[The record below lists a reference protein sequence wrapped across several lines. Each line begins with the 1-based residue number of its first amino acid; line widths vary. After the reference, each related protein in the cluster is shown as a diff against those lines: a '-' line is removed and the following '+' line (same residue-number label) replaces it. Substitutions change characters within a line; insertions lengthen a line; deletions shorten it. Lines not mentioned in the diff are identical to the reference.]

1 MNKKIPINLGLAM
14 ICWTSGIFAQ
24 VPNAPYD
31 GREAS
36 KMPRVGLGYGI
47 FTYFGDV
54 RDNTFNHPFT
64 SSSGGELTIERN
76 INSYLNLYIK
86 AVAGKISVNE
96 RSDSRNL
103 NFQSSLYLG
112 SVNVMYNFNNLY
124 KRPKVL
130 QPFVSLGVGVFSFDS
145 KTDLKSASGTPYYYW
160 SDGSIRDM
168 SETGPGA
175 EGAQQISRDYKYETD
190 LRQLNTEGRG
200 KYSRL
205 AFSIPMEFGA
215 LFRVS
220 PRVSFKIGATYYY
233 NFTNLIDNITEKGT
247 GNLQGTKG
255 SDNFLFTSFGVN
267 FNLEN
272 PNKREKAPTLETI
285 PDSLFADLD
294 TKDTDEDGVPDFQDE
309 CAGTPK
315 GVLISKTGCPLDDD
329 NDGIENFRDEEEK
342 STQPNPPVTVDGRN
356 FTDDIIAA
364 SLPKDSIALA
374 HDMIE
379 KAFANQMRIYGYP
392 VKDFKQSLIDSIT
405 RGGAVDEAMEAKIDS
420 LFKAI
425 DNQYNQRQKQENQTL
440 GQINANGKE
449 VTAVEVP
456 IVSSQSK
463 EKIAEEMKAEEVK
476 QLAQNQSENAENK
489 FEQEA
494 NTNTPIEP
502 EPEMLTPQERKAI
515 EKIVKKNDDGN
526 NVKEVAKT
534 NSETAETNPVEKSS
548 PTPTE
553 TVAKQ
558 TKEVAEPNPVVK
570 EDSKGST
577 TKPAEQAKANT
588 SSTTTKTTQVAVG
601 KDLVPPQYKNFDF
614 NTDGVLTGDEI
625 LKAIDMYTDGML
637 KMNSDDLFEMI
648 DYYNSKMKNAKI
660 IDYGVSKGVYID
672 GVLKIVKKDQVEE
685 TMTQKRKV
693 PESLRRVDM
702 NNDGEITAKEVDEI
716 IKKHKAGSK
725 VYSAEFVN
733 ELIDWFFED

>member
-1 MNKKIPINLGLAM
+1 M

>member
-1 MNKKIPINLGLAM
+1 MNKKLPITLGFAL
-14 ICWTSGIFAQ
+14 IYWTSGIFAQ

-36 KMPRVGLGYGI
+36 KLPRVGLGYGI

-175 EGAQQISRDYKYETD
+175 EGAQLISRDYKYETD

-220 PRVSFKIGATYYY
+220 PRVSLKIGATYYY
-233 NFTNLIDNITEKGT
+233 NFTNLIDNISEKGT
-247 GNLQGTKG
+247 GDLQGTKG

-272 PNKREKAPTLETI
+272 PNKREKAPTLEAI

-294 TKDTDEDGVPDFQDE
+294 TKDTDGDGVPDFQDE
-309 CAGTPK
+309 CAATPK

-425 DNQYNQRQKQENQTL
+425 DNQYNQRQKQDNQEL

-449 VTAVEVP
+449 VKAVDVP

-463 EKIAEEMKAEEVK
+463 EKIAEEMKAEENK
-476 QLAQNQSENAENK
+476 QLAQNQSENVEPK
-489 FEQEA
+489 KEQEA
-494 NTNTPIEP
+494 ISNTPVEP

-515 EKIVKKNDDGN
+515 EKIVNKNDSGIKG
-526 NVKEVAKT
+526 KEEAKANT
-534 NSETAETNPVEKSS
+534 ETSGTKPVEKSE
-548 PTPTE
+548 PTSTE
-553 TVAKQ
+553 PVAEQ
-558 TKEVAEPNPVVK
+558 AKEVAVTNPVVK
-570 EDSKGST
+570 EDSKAGS
-577 TKPAEQAKANT
+577 TKPAEQTKNSN

-693 PESLRRVDM
+693 PDSFRRVDM

-716 IKKHKAGSK
+716 IMKHKAGSK

>member
-1 MNKKIPINLGLAM
+1 MNKKLPITLGFAL
-14 ICWTSGIFAQ
+14 IYWTSGIFAQ

-36 KMPRVGLGYGI
+36 KLPRVGLGYGI

-175 EGAQQISRDYKYETD
+175 EGAQLISRDYKYETD

-220 PRVSFKIGATYYY
+220 PRVSLKIGATYYY
-233 NFTNLIDNITEKGT
+233 NFTNLIDNISEKGT
-247 GNLQGTKG
+247 GDLQGTKG

-272 PNKREKAPTLETI
+272 PNKREKAPTLEAI

-294 TKDTDEDGVPDFQDE
+294 TKDTDGDGVPDFQDE
-309 CAGTPK
+309 CAATQK

-425 DNQYNQRQKQENQTL
+425 DNQYNQRQKQDNQEL

-449 VTAVEVP
+449 VKAVDVP

-463 EKIAEEMKAEEVK
+463 EKIAEEMKAEENK
-476 QLAQNQSENAENK
+476 QLAQNQSENVEPK
-489 FEQEA
+489 KEQEA
-494 NTNTPIEP
+494 ISNTPVEP

-515 EKIVKKNDDGN
+515 EKIVNKNDSGIKG
-526 NVKEVAKT
+526 KEDAKANT
-534 NSETAETNPVEKSS
+534 ETSGTKPVEKS
-548 PTPTE
+548 TPTSTE
-553 TVAKQ
+553 PVAEQ
-558 TKEVAEPNPVVK
+558 AKEVAVTNPVVK
-570 EDSKGST
+570 EDSKAGST
-577 TKPAEQAKANT
+577 KTAEQTKNGN

-693 PESLRRVDM
+693 PDSFRRVDM

>member
-1 MNKKIPINLGLAM
+1 MNKKLPITLGLAL
-14 ICWTSGIFAQ
+14 ICWTSGVFAQ

-379 KAFANQMRIYGYP
+379 KAFANQIRIYGYP

-601 KDLVPPQYKNFDF
+601 KDLLPHQYKNFDF

>member
-1 MNKKIPINLGLAM
+1 MNKKLPITLGFAL
-14 ICWTSGIFAQ
+14 IYWTSGIFAQ

-36 KMPRVGLGYGI
+36 KLPRVGLGYGI

-175 EGAQQISRDYKYETD
+175 EGAQLISRDYKYETD

-220 PRVSFKIGATYYY
+220 PRVSLKIGATYYY
-233 NFTNLIDNITEKGT
+233 NFTNLIDNISEKGT
-247 GNLQGTKG
+247 GDLQGTKG

-272 PNKREKAPTLETI
+272 PNKREKAPTLEAI

-294 TKDTDEDGVPDFQDE
+294 TKDSDGDGVPDFQDE
-309 CAGTPK
+309 CAATPK

-425 DNQYNQRQKQENQTL
+425 DNQYNQRQKQDNQEL

-449 VTAVEVP
+449 VKAVDVP

-463 EKIAEEMKAEEVK
+463 EKIAEEMKAEENK
-476 QLAQNQSENAENK
+476 QLAQNQAENVESK
-489 FEQEA
+489 KEQEA
-494 NTNTPIEP
+494 ISNTPVEP

-515 EKIVKKNDDGN
+515 EKIVNKNDSGIKGKEEAKAN
-526 NVKEVAKT
+526 SETSGTKSVEKSTPTSTEPAAEQAKEVAV
-534 NSETAETNPVEKSS
+534 TNPL
-548 PTPTE
+548 
-553 TVAKQ
+553 
-558 TKEVAEPNPVVK
+558 VK
-570 EDSKGST
+570 EDSKVGS
-577 TKPAEQAKANT
+577 TKPAEQTKNSN
-588 SSTTTKTTQVAVG
+588 SSTSTKTTQVAVG

-693 PESLRRVDM
+693 PDSFRRVDM

>member
-1 MNKKIPINLGLAM
+1 M
-14 ICWTSGIFAQ
+14 
-24 VPNAPYD
+24 
-31 GREAS
+31 
-36 KMPRVGLGYGI
+36 
-47 FTYFGDV
+47 
-54 RDNTFNHPFT
+54 
-64 SSSGGELTIERN
+64 
-76 INSYLNLYIK
+76 
-86 AVAGKISVNE
+86 
-96 RSDSRNL
+96 
-103 NFQSSLYLG
+103 
-112 SVNVMYNFNNLY
+112 
-124 KRPKVL
+124 
-130 QPFVSLGVGVFSFDS
+130 
-145 KTDLKSASGTPYYYW
+145 
-160 SDGSIRDM
+160 
-168 SETGPGA
+168 
-175 EGAQQISRDYKYETD
+175 
-190 LRQLNTEGRG
+190 
-200 KYSRL
+200 
-205 AFSIPMEFGA
+205 
-215 LFRVS
+215 FRVS

-233 NFTNLIDNITEKGT
+233 NFTNLIDNISDKGT
-247 GNLQGTKG
+247 GDLQGTKG

-272 PNKREKAPTLETI
+272 PNKREKAPVLGAI

-356 FTDDIIAA
+356 FTDDIISA

-405 RGGAVDEAMEAKIDS
+405 RGGTVDEAMEAKIDS
-420 LFKAI
+420 LFEAI
-425 DNQYNQRQKQENQTL
+425 DNQYNQRQKEDNQVL

-449 VTAVEVP
+449 ITAVEVP

-463 EKIAEEMKAEEVK
+463 EKIAEEMKAEENK
-476 QLAQNQSENAENK
+476 QLAQNQSENAEIK
-489 FEQEA
+489 KEQVA

-526 NVKEVAKT
+526 KGKEVAKT
-534 NSETAETNPVEKSS
+534 NSETAATNPVEKSL

-553 TVAKQ
+553 TVAQQ
-558 TKEVAEPNPVVK
+558 TKEVTAPNPVEK
-570 EDSKGST
+570 EDSKGSSI
-577 TKPAEQAKANT
+577 KPAEQAKANT

-702 NNDGEITAKEVDEI
+702 NNDAEISAKEVDEI

>member
-1 MNKKIPINLGLAM
+1 MNKKLPLTLGLAL
-14 ICWTSGIFAQ
+14 ICWTLGVFAQ

-233 NFTNLIDNITEKGT
+233 NFTNLIDNISEKGT
-247 GNLQGTKG
+247 GNMQGTKG

-329 NDGIENFRDEEEK
+329 NDGIENYRDEEEK

-456 IVSSQSK
+456 IVSSQNK
-463 EKIAEEMKAEEVK
+463 EKIAEEMKAEEEK
-476 QLAQNQSENAENK
+476 QLAQNQSENTEIK
-489 FEQEA
+489 KEQESI
-494 NTNTPIEP
+494 TNTPIEP

-526 NVKEVAKT
+526 KGKEVEKA
-534 NSETAETNPVEKSS
+534 NPETVVTNPVEKSS
-548 PTPTE
+548 PSPTE
-553 TVAKQ
+553 TVAEQ
-558 TKEVAEPNPVVK
+558 TKEVSNPNPVVK
-570 EDSKGST
+570 EDSKGIT
-577 TKPAEQAKANT
+577 TKPTEQGKANT
-588 SSTTTKTTQVAVG
+588 SSTTTKTTSVAVG

-614 NTDGVLTGDEI
+614 NSDGVLTGDEI

-693 PESLRRVDM
+693 PESFRRVDM